1 MGLVNTGTT
10 VEMKVY
16 LTDFGRTML
25 LEQGFE
31 PSNFS
36 ISDDDV
42 NYNADLY
49 ITQKVAD
56 LTGDYNDNVYSL
68 SKNVTIKSQI
78 IQK

>member
-16 LTDFGRTML
+16 LTDLGRRRL
-25 LEQGFE
+25 LEQGFI

-49 ITQKVAD
+49 ITQRVTD